1 MILGTLGIIYHR
13 RVSIH
18 GWIERC
24 LLLHPPLSASVNRGD
39 KLRCIRLT
47 EDTFLP
53 PPSSRH
59 VIKLARQIHR
69 KGIDEE
75 IPWTWFRRD
84 LSALQHCTHRSSY
97 NTRRVVEKCIEAY
110 RRMNTNERLNYSS
123 YILSSVIFSLYLSSR
138 QTWKGVFR
146 ARSSN
151 KVGKKLNEIT
161 FQVVSLFITE
171 WILRRNEESW
181 GKSRG

>member
-138 QTWKGVFR
+138 NLERRLSSSVF
-146 ARSSN
+146 
-151 KVGKKLNEIT
+151 E
-161 FQVVSLFITE
+161 Q
-171 WILRRNEESW
+171 
-181 GKSRG
+181 SR